1 MTDTLPAPRLGSGYW
16 RLLTA
21 SGISNLGDGIFLAAL
36 PLLAAQITRS
46 EVQISITAAA
56 ALLPWLLFALPVGA
70 IIDRSDRRRIMVR
83 TDLVRAVLVA
93 AITVALVLDVQQI
106 WMLWLLAFSL
116 GTAEVF
122 FDSASQ
128 AMLPAVVDE
137 HLLHKANG
145 WKWSLELV
153 TNTFLGTPLGALLFT
168 LAVALPFGINAAS
181 FVVAAALV
189 AGIRGSFDVSPAG
202 PRPTTSMAAEL
213 RTGMQWLWRQRV
225 LRSIALSLAI
235 TNLAFQMPL
244 AVFVL
249 FAQDELGVGE
259 RSYGLLLA
267 LMGFGG
273 VVGGLLGDRIVARLG
288 QTTCIYLAIFI
299 WIGAMLAIA
308 AYPTAW
314 LVALMVTIEAMAT
327 TVWNVV
333 TVSLR
338 QQMIPP
344 QLFGRVN
351 GVYRWLAW
359 GTLPLG
365 AIAGGQVANAL
376 GLRATYVVAAALMVL
391 ALAVL
396 VRDVRTSTIVQAL
409 AESRRA
415 QGLDDT
421 PVAKDDRWPE

>member
-1 MTDTLPAPRLGSGYW
+1 MTPTAPAPRLSSGYW

-21 SGISNLGDGIFLAAL
+21 SGISNLGDGLVLAAL

-46 EVQISITAAA
+46 EVLISITAAS

-70 IIDRSDRRRIMVR
+70 VIDRVDRRRIMVR
-83 TDLVRAVLVA
+83 TDAVRAVLMT
-93 AITVALVLDVQQI
+93 AITVVVLFDAQQI

-137 HLLHKANG
+137 RLLPKANG
-145 WKWSLELV
+145 WKWSLEVV
-153 TNTFLGTPLGALLFT
+153 TNTFLGTPLGAVLF
-168 LAVALPFGINAAS
+168 AVAVAVPFGINAAS
-181 FVVAAALV
+181 FVVAAVLV
-189 AGIRGSFDVSPAG
+189 AGIRGSFASRPVE
-202 PRPTTSMAAEL
+202 PRRPRSMTGDL
-213 RTGMQWLWRQRV
+213 RVGIEWLWRQRV
-225 LRSIALSLAI
+225 LRSLALSLAI

-249 FAQDELGVGE
+249 FAQDELGIDE

-267 LMGFGG
+267 LMGFGA

-288 QTTCIYLAIFI
+288 PTTCIYLAIVV

-308 AYPTAW
+308 AHPRAW
-314 LVALMVTIEAMAT
+314 LVALMVTVAGMAT

-338 QQMIPP
+338 QQMVPKH
-344 QLFGRVN
+344 LFGRVN

-365 AIAGGQVANAL
+365 ALAGGQVAHFF
-376 GLRATYVVAAALMVL
+376 GLRATYVVAAALMVI

-396 VRDVRTSTIVQAL
+396 VRDVRTTTIVRAL
-409 AESRRA
+409 VANRRSP
-415 QGLDDT
+415 GLDDT
-421 PVAKDDRWPE
+421 PVAPADDWP